1 MRSFVSSNSDDELT
15 PPARAGEAL
24 PSQADNLSTTSNR
37 SGGTVAQPVIN
48 KELKLRVKS
57 LKSAEKA
64 REFLFE
70 HQEQLRDVPTPILNS
85 WLTVDGYGF
94 CRRKG
99 TVLLEC
105 LGNKRYNTI
114 TAIRERQDRIE
125 KAVCALILQLGGDPN
140 AYGFDYEVKK

>member
-1 MRSFVSSNSDDELT
+1 MRSFVSSNSDDEIT
-15 PPARAGEAL
+15 
-24 PSQADNLSTTSNR
+24 QADSSSTTSNR
-37 SGGTVAQPVIN
+37 SGGTVAQPPVIN
-48 KELKLRVKS
+48 KETKMRVKA
-57 LKSAEKA
+57 LKTPEKA

-85 WLTVDGYGF
+85 WLNVDGYGF

-105 LGNKRYNTI
+105 VGQKRYNTI

-125 KAVCALILQLGGDPN
+125 KAVCAMILQLGGDPN
-140 AYGFDYEVKK
+140 VYGFDYDIKK